1 MHRYR
6 HSALHP
12 RTTHGVV
19 YYIYELHTQITNGV
33 VYCIYEASWT
43 PWYKTDNNDTLHDK
57 CASLMTQC
65 ITHTNHEWRR
75 VLHITKNVARV
86 SVSSHVTRHQVMS
99 HIIESCHTSSS
110 HVTRQRV
117 MSHVNESCHMSTSHV
132 TWQRVMSHINK
143 SCPTSTKHV
152 TQRCLDHIT
161 TTETWGAGVEYHFQE
176 ISWNLRPV
184 VNGT

>member
-65 ITHTNHEWRR
+65 ITHTNHAWRR

-86 SVSSHVTRHQVMS
+86 SVSSHVTRHRVMS
-99 HIIESCHTSSS
+99 HDSESCHTSTS
-110 HVTRQRV
+110 HVPCQRV
-117 MSHVNESCHMSTSHV
+117 MSHDNESCHTSTSHV
-132 TWQRVMSHINK
+132 PRQRNMSHNVASI
-143 SCPTSTKHV
+143 
-152 TQRCLDHIT
+152 
-161 TTETWGAGVEYHFQE
+161 
-176 ISWNLRPV
+176 ISPQPSAN
-184 VNGT
+184 N